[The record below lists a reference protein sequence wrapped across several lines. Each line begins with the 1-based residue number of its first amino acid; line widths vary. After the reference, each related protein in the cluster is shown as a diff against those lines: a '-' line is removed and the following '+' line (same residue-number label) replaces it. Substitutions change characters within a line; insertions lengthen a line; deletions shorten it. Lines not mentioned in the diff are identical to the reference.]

1 MEADGWRLPLNRPIQ
16 SLVEQTGS
24 SREPLEAG
32 YMQGPRPMAFPSSG
46 HRKAADLII
55 SSAEAGDGC
64 QNQMLKVGQSRKTK
78 RRNFVSWLL
87 S

>member
-46 HRKAADLII
+46 HHEAADLII
-55 SSAEAGDGC
+55 SSAEAGNGC
-64 QNQMLKVGQSRKTK
+64 QNQMLKVGRSP
-78 RRNFVSWLL
+78 
-87 S
+87 